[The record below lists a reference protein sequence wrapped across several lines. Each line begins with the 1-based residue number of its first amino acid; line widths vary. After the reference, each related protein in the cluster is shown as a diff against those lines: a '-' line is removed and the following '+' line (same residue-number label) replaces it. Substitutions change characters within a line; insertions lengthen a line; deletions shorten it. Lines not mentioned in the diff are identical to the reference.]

1 MKRRLLMLSCALFLS
16 AAGSIAS
23 ASADIRFWHRHHK
36 DHAKTSVVPKTKAKR
51 TLFHRAKPT
60 REQAAHEEVAFGK
73 TGPKSVGLRH
83 PQPGPA
89 GAGGN

>member
-1 MKRRLLMLSCALFLS
+1 MKRRLLMFCCALFLS
-16 AAGSIAS
+16 ASGPIAS

-36 DHAKTSVVPKTKAKR
+36 DPAKTSVAPKPKPKR

-60 REQAAHEEVAFGK
+60 RAQAAREEAAFGK
-73 TGPKSVGLRH
+73 TGPKSVGRRH

-89 GAGGN
+89 GVGVK